1 MIPLA
6 RGYGYTSGCGDIM
19 VAPIELGYTLKDQDL
34 KDFDNYLRDPT
45 CTPKGLKLF
54 EEAEELANKW

>member
-1 MIPLA
+1 
-6 RGYGYTSGCGDIM
+6 M
-19 VAPIELGYTLKDQDL
+19 VAPIELGYTLKGQDL

-54 EEAEELANKW
+54 EEAEELAKKW